1 MKSTLIFLS
10 GLGLGTV
17 LGLLIAPEPGRVTLK
32 KIKVEADKIVDN
44 IVRKQQMKK
53 EMKELKEEVEMTS
66 TVREF

>member
-44 IVRKQQMKK
+44 IVQKQQMKQA
-53 EMKELKEEVEMTS
+53 MKELNEEVEVT
-66 TVREF
+66 TTAR